1 MIIKK
6 VKKEYT
12 EQVNTVTYMLLK
24 RFDKRINPNKIKG
37 YICETRRGKA
47 FCEEKT
53 FTIPLWAYLCGKD
66 YFMRG
71 LKHGFNV
78 MHRKATLSHPV
89 RVRGLKQQTALKFNA
104 PLKSH
109 PVRVRGLK
117 QL

>member
-6 VKKEYT
+6 AKKEYT

-89 RVRGLKQQTALKFNA
+89 RVRGLK
-104 PLKSH
+104 H
-109 PVRVRGLK
+109 MIY
-117 QL
+117 